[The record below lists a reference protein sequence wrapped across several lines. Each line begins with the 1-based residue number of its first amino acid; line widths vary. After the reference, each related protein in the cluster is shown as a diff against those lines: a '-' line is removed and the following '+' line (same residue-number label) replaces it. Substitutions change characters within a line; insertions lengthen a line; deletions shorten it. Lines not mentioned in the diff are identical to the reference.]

1 LIGEIGQGGTMDQ
14 SQEAVLRKVAW
25 RLVPVLTLAYVVNY
39 LDRTNIS
46 FASLTM
52 NEDLGLSAT
61 QFGVG
66 GGILFLG
73 YTVFEIP
80 SNLVLYRIGARR
92 WIARIMISWGLVSAA
107 TAWVAGPYSYYFAR
121 FALGVTEA
129 GFFPGVTFYLAA
141 WFPAQYR
148 ARMLGW
154 FLVAIPVSSVIGAP
168 ISGLLMELNGTLGLR
183 GWQWLFIV
191 EGLPAIILGFM
202 VLGLLVDR
210 PETASFLSP
219 QERQVLT
226 GMLAEE
232 RRERPK
238 SSLLA
243 AVQDPRVIMLAAVQ
257 LGFTL
262 GSYGV
267 GLFLP
272 QIIKGSGLSN
282 LAVSFLTA
290 IPYGFASVGMMLWAW
305 RVDRSGKKIG
315 NLTIACAL
323 GTAGLVAS
331 VLSGNLV
338 VALTALTVALVGI
351 TSARAIFW
359 TIPTR
364 FLTGIGAAGGLA
376 FINSIGTIGGF
387 AGPSLMGWLKDLT
400 GSFLVGLLV
409 MAGVLL
415 ITTLLAASLRRV
427 MSVE

>member
-1 LIGEIGQGGTMDQ
+1 MSAGLSRDPPGGTMDP
-14 SQEAVLRKVAW
+14 SQAAVLSKVAW

-52 NEDLGLSAT
+52 NPDLGLSAT
-61 QFGVG
+61 EFGVG

-80 SNLVLYRIGARR
+80 SNLALYRFGARR

-107 TAWVAGPYSYYFAR
+107 TALVVGPYSYYLAR

-129 GFFPGVTFYLAA
+129 GFFPGVAFYLAA
-141 WFPAQYR
+141 WFP
-148 ARMLGW
+148 
-154 FLVAIPVSSVIGAP
+154 VSSVVGAP
-168 ISGLLMELNGTLGLR
+168 VSGLLMEMNGMLGLR
-183 GWQWLFIV
+183 GWQWLFII
-191 EGLPAIILGFM
+191 EGLPAIVLGFV
-202 VLGLLVDR
+202 VLRVLVDR

-219 QERQVLT
+219 QERQLLT
-226 GMLAEE
+226 GMLAQE

-243 AVQDPRVIMLAAVQ
+243 ALKDSRVIILAAVQ

-290 IPYGFASVGMMLWAW
+290 VPYVFASLGMMAWAW
-305 RVDRSGKKIG
+305 HVDRTGKKIG
-315 NLTIACAL
+315 NLTTACAL
-323 GTAGLVAS
+323 GCIGLVAS
-331 VLSGNLV
+331 VVSGNLV
-338 VALTALTVALVGI
+338 AGLTALTVALVGI

-359 TIPTR
+359 TIPPR

-376 FINSIGTIGGF
+376 FINSIGTVGGF

-400 GSFLVGLLV
+400 GTFFVGLLV

-415 ITTLLAASLRRV
+415 LTTLLAASLRRV
-427 MSVE
+427 MSLE